1 MLRFVAVPWWML
13 VKSRHDTTPRCQKS
27 VLFSLYKYGR
37 GPAGGQCSRWLI
49 GVTLSHFV
57 ERAHRLLGPQKVKD
71 EVRGFHFGRKLRIS
85 GFLFSDDDRGGDKL
99 FLRHKLT
106 VLLIYTF
113 AGEDHTLSLNQLKDT
128 IL

>member
-1 MLRFVAVPWWML
+1 MIPHPA
-13 VKSRHDTTPRCQKS
+13 VKSPS
-27 VLFSLYKYGR
+27 FFLYRNTAVVPQVG
-37 GPAGGQCSRWLI
+37 SRWLI

-71 EVRGFHFGRKLRIS
+71 EVRGFHFRRKLRIS

-106 VLLIYTF
+106 VLLIYTL

-128 IL
+128 IF